1 MSDALLLERSGKVL
15 TLRLNRPEVRNAF
28 DAALIAQL
36 TDALQEIG
44 TDSKVKVVVLAGA
57 GAAFSAGADLQW
69 MRSMAS
75 ASEAENLADALA
87 LAQLMRTLDELPKPT
102 VARVHGATF
111 GGAVGLVA
119 CCDIAVASTDARFG
133 LSESRLGLL
142 PAVISPYVIAAIGAR
157 QARRWFASAEA
168 FDAATAT
175 QIGLVHQ
182 TVAPTAL
189 DAAVQRQVELLGQAG
204 PLAAAGA
211 KALVRRVAAGGDS
224 AALDRDNAALIARL
238 RVSAEGQEG
247 LSAFLDKRDPN
258 WLGFW

>member
-28 DAALIAQL
+28 DADLIAHL
-36 TDALQEIG
+36 TVALQEIG
-44 TDSKVKVVVLAGA
+44 ADPKVKVLVLAGA

-69 MRSMAS
+69 MRAMAA
-75 ASEAENLADALA
+75 ASEQENLDDALA
-87 LAQLMRTLDELPKPT
+87 LARLMRTLDELPKPT
-102 VARVHGATF
+102 VARVHGAAF
-111 GGAVGLVA
+111 GGAVGLIA
-119 CCDIAVASTDARFG
+119 CCDIAIGSTDARFA

-168 FDAATAT
+168 FDAATAA
-175 QIGLVHQ
+175 QIGLLHQ
-182 TVAPTAL
+182 AVAPGAL

-211 KALVRRVAAGGDS
+211 KALVRRVVAVGDDAS
-224 AALDRDNAALIARL
+224 LDRDNAALIARL

-247 LSAFLDKRDPN
+247 LNAFLEKRDPN
-258 WLGFW
+258 WRGFW

>member
-28 DAALIAQL
+28 DADLIAHL
-36 TDALQEIG
+36 TVALQEIG
-44 TDSKVKVVVLAGA
+44 ADPKVKVLVLAGA

-69 MRSMAS
+69 MRAMAA
-75 ASEAENLADALA
+75 ASEQENLDDALA
-87 LAQLMRTLDELPKPT
+87 LARLMRTLDELPKPT
-102 VARVHGATF
+102 VARVHGAAF
-111 GGAVGLVA
+111 GGAVGLIA
-119 CCDIAVASTDARFG
+119 CCDIAIGSTDARFA

-168 FDAATAT
+168 FDAATAA
-175 QIGLVHQ
+175 QIGLLHQ
-182 TVAPTAL
+182 AVAPGAL

-211 KALVRRVAAGGDS
+211 KALVRRVAAVGDDAS
-224 AALDRDNAALIARL
+224 LDRDNAALIARL

-247 LSAFLDKRDPN
+247 LNAFLEKRDPN
-258 WLGFW
+258 WRGFW

>member
-36 TDALQEIG
+36 TAALQQAG
-44 TDSKVKVVVLAGA
+44 TDPKVKVVVLAGA
-57 GAAFSAGADLQW
+57 GPAFSAGADLQW

-119 CCDIAVASTDARFG
+119 CCDIAVAATDARF
-133 LSESRLGLL
+133 E
-142 PAVISPYVIAAIGAR
+142 PAPKRSTRPPPPRSAWCT
-157 QARRWFASAEA
+157 RRWRRPRWTRRCSARWNCSA
-168 FDAATAT
+168 RPARSPPPAPRRWCAGSPRAATA
-175 QIGLVHQ
+175 
-182 TVAPTAL
+182 PRWTATTP
-189 DAAVQRQVELLGQAG
+189 R
-204 PLAAAGA
+204 
-211 KALVRRVAAGGDS
+211 
-224 AALDRDNAALIARL
+224 
-238 RVSAEGQEG
+238 
-247 LSAFLDKRDPN
+247 
-258 WLGFW
+258 

>member
-28 DAALIAQL
+28 DADLIAHL
-36 TDALQEIG
+36 TVALQEIG
-44 TDSKVKVVVLAGA
+44 ADPKVKVLVLAGA

-69 MRSMAS
+69 MRSMAA
-75 ASEAENLADALA
+75 ASEQENLDDALA
-87 LAQLMRTLDELPKPT
+87 LARLMRTLDELPKPT
-102 VARVHGATF
+102 VARVHGAAF

-119 CCDIAVASTDARFG
+119 CCDIAIGSTDARFA

-168 FDAATAT
+168 FDAATAA
-175 QIGLVHQ
+175 QIGLLHQ
-182 TVAPTAL
+182 AVAPSAL
-189 DAAVQRQVELLGQAG
+189 DAAVQRQVDLLGQAG

-211 KALVRRVAAGGDS
+211 KALVRRVAAGGDATS
-224 AALDRDNAALIARL
+224 LDRDNAALIARL

-247 LSAFLDKRDPN
+247 LNAFLEKRDPN